1 MIKVRVV
8 RTVRSSNRL
17 RMRKVPKEF
26 IRYCDASKAYRAG
39 RISKEV
45 LDKYEFHTYIKS
57 FESVEDLIK
66 WLNNTYGQY
75 VPYLEEDLTPEE
87 FNVFNIK
94 MKSIGQNEKFHWNGT
109 NWKRYQR
116 DKDKHPA
123 KYSWGFVFR

>member
-8 RTVRSSNRL
+8 RTVRNANGRQP
-17 RMRKVPKEF
+17 RKVPKEF
-26 IRYCDASKAYRAG
+26 LKFCDASKAYRAG

-57 FESVEDLIK
+57 FESVEDLVK
-66 WLNNTYGQY
+66 WLNDTYDQY
-75 VPYLEEDLTPEE
+75 VPYLEEDLTPDE
-87 FNVFNIK
+87 FNIFNIK
-94 MKSIGQNEKFHWNGT
+94 MKSIAKGKKFRLNGT

-123 KYSWGFVFR
+123 KYSNGFVFR